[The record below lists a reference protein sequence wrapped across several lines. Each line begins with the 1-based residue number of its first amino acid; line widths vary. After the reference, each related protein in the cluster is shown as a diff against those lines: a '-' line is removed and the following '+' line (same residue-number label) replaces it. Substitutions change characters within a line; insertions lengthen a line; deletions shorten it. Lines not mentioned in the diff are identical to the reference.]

1 MPIIEGFRVKNYK
14 TLKSV
19 ELGHFYNSDKLQKS
33 LTPLTAVIGK
43 NGTGKS
49 SLFDAFGFLSD
60 SLKFGVEDACNL
72 KNRGGYDKIHTQG
85 SKGSIEFEIYFSFQ
99 EKVSPIT
106 YQLAINKDNNG
117 RVYVEKEILR
127 QRRNLKGFGYP
138 YTFLQL
144 QNGKGFAYR
153 GKTGGEEMKE
163 DTKNTSGGLIQ
174 KKKQKKNDPNREDIK
189 LTDNRRLGIAT
200 LGSLKEHPRIA
211 RFREF
216 IEGWYLSYFS
226 PDAAREL
233 PQAGPQKHL
242 NISGSNL
249 SNVVQFMKREHPETF
264 QQILNRIGQKI
275 PGIDKISTEI
285 SPDGRLLLQFND
297 KGFVDPFYAGQMSD
311 GTLKMFSYML
321 LLEDPLPPPFLCIE
335 EPENGL
341 YHKLLEILAQEFR
354 EYSKKSKGSQVFVT
368 THQPYFVNALI
379 PDEVWILE
387 KGGDGFSTI
396 RRASDN
402 ETVVHLV
409 NEDLPLGDLWYS
421 NYLERS

>member
-19 ELGHFYNSDKLQKS
+19 ELGHFYNSDKSQKS
-33 LTPLTAVIGK
+33 LTPLTVVIGK

-85 SKGSIEFEIYFSFQ
+85 SKDSIEFEIYFSFQ

-106 YQLAINKDNNG
+106 YQLAINKDSYG

-127 QRRNLKGFGYP
+127 QRRNLNGHGFP
-138 YTFLQL
+138 LSFLHL
-144 QNGKGFAYR
+144 SNGKGIVYE
-153 GKTGGEEMKE
+153 GEKGGEKIDESKSNLS
-163 DTKNTSGGLIQ
+163 DILSDKRQ
-174 KKKQKKNDPNREDIK
+174 KKTDRKNIE
-189 LTDNRRLGIAT
+189 LTDNRKLGIAT
-200 LGSLKEHPRIA
+200 LGVMREHPRISK
-211 RFREF
+211 FREY

-233 PQAGPQKHL
+233 PQAGAQKHL

-249 SNVVQFMKREHPETF
+249 SNVVQFMQREHRKTF
-264 QQILNRIGQKI
+264 QQILNRISQKI

-297 KGFVDPFYAGQMSD
+297 KGFVDPFYVGQMSD

-321 LLEDPLPPPFLCIE
+321 LLEDPLPLPFLCIE

-354 EYSKKSKGSQVFVT
+354 EHSKKSKGSQIFVT
-368 THQPYFVNALI
+368 THQPYFVNALV

-396 RRASDN
+396 RRASDDK
-402 ETVVHLV
+402 TVVHLA
-409 NEDLPLGDLWYS
+409 NENLPLGDLWYS
-421 NYLERS
+421 NYLERR

>member
-19 ELGHFYNSDKLQKS
+19 ELGHFYNSDKSQKS
-33 LTPLTAVIGK
+33 LTPLTVVIGK

-85 SKGSIEFEIYFSFQ
+85 SKDSIEFEIYFSFQ

-106 YQLAINKDNNG
+106 YQLAINKDSDG

-127 QRRNLKGFGYP
+127 QRRNLNGHGFP
-138 YTFLQL
+138 LSFLHL
-144 QNGKGFAYR
+144 SNGKGIVYE
-153 GKTGGEEMKE
+153 GEKGGEKIDESKSNLS
-163 DTKNTSGGLIQ
+163 DILSDKRQ
-174 KKKQKKNDPNREDIK
+174 KKTDRKNIE
-189 LTDNRRLGIAT
+189 LTDNRKLGIAT
-200 LGSLKEHPRIA
+200 LGVMREHPRISK
-211 RFREF
+211 FREY

-233 PQAGPQKHL
+233 PQAGAQKHL

-249 SNVVQFMKREHPETF
+249 SNVVQFMQREHRKTF
-264 QQILNRIGQKI
+264 QQILNRISQKI

-297 KGFVDPFYAGQMSD
+297 KGFVDPFYVGQMSD

-321 LLEDPLPPPFLCIE
+321 LLEDPLPLPFLCIE

-354 EYSKKSKGSQVFVT
+354 EHSKKSKGSQIFVT
-368 THQPYFVNALI
+368 THQPYFVNALV

-387 KGGDGFSTI
+387 KGSDGFSTI
-396 RRASDN
+396 RRASDDK
-402 ETVVHLV
+402 TVVHLA
-409 NEDLPLGDLWYS
+409 NENLPLGDLWYS
-421 NYLERS
+421 NYLERR